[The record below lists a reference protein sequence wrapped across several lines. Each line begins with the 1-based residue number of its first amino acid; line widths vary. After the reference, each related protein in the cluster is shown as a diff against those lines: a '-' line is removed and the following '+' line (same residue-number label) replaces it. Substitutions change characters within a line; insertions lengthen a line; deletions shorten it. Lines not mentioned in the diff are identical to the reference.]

1 MTDTPDTDT
10 PFRPEARSPR
20 GFADK
25 RARDLRAE
33 RAILEAVSA
42 VYERYGFEAL
52 DTGAFEYADALGKF
66 LPDSDRPNEGVF
78 ALQDDDDQWM
88 ALRYDLTAP
97 LARFAAQNWETLP
110 KPFRRYAFG
119 PVWRNEKPGPG
130 RFRQFIQCDAD
141 TVGSARPEADAEIIA
156 MAVEGLEAAG
166 LPRGAAVLKI
176 NNRKLLNGLLTAA
189 GADSAGQK
197 LAVLRAVDKLD
208 RLGVEG
214 VRLLLGEGRLD
225 ESGDFTKGAGLKG
238 KAVDSVL
245 DFVSAGAG
253 GRSATLDNIAK
264 VIGGSAEGDEGLL
277 ELSKIDA
284 ALTSLGIADDQ
295 AFIDP
300 SIVRGLEYYT
310 GAVFEAELLL
320 STTDEKGNKV
330 SFGSIGGGGR
340 YDDLVA
346 RFTGTATPATGFSFG
361 VTRLA
366 AALRA
371 AGREPGGVARGP
383 VVVIAFDDAHMR
395 PVLLRGRR
403 IARGGHSGRGLSGD
417 LGHAAADEICRP
429 PHGAGRHHAG
439 RRRDRRGDRDD
450 QGPRPRPRA
459 GRRGGRQRRLE
470 GRASRPADHSARP
483 AGRGGSQDHLEFHW
497 GLKGEAR
504 AFHSGGGARR
514 HPRAP
519 AGGRRRADRRAGAA
533 APGPAARPGRR
544 GHAFAAVRRLR
555 RRRRGG
561 LPAPRLHGRRG
572 AGAFRCRR

>member
-1 MTDTPDTDT
+1 MTDETAPKTED
-10 PFRPEARSPR
+10 FRPEARAPR

-33 RAILEAVSA
+33 KSILEAVSA

-176 NNRKLLNGLLTAA
+176 NNRKLLNGLLTQA
-189 GADSAGQK
+189 GATSEGQK

-225 ESGDFTKGAGLKG
+225 DSGDFTKGAGLAG
-238 KAVDSVL
+238 KAIDSVL
-245 DFVSAGAG
+245 DFVQAASLRQDGG
-253 GRSATLDNIAK
+253 GRGATLNNIAK
-264 VIGGSAEGDEGLL
+264 VVAGSAEGDEGLE
-277 ELSKIDA
+277 ELARIDA
-284 ALTSLGIADDQ
+284 ALTSLGVADDQ
-295 AFIDP
+295 AIIDP

-320 STTDEKGNKV
+320 STTDEKGNKI

-346 RFTGTATPATGFSFG
+346 RFTGQPVPATGFSFG
-361 VTRLA
+361 VSRLA

-383 VVVIAFDDAHMR
+383 VVIINFDQAHMGEYFSVVGELRNAGIAAEVYLGTSGMR
-395 PVLLRGRR
+395 P
-403 IARGGHSGRGLSGD
+403 
-417 LGHAAADEICRP
+417 
-429 PHGAGRHHAG
+429 
-439 RRRDRRGDRDD
+439 
-450 QGPRPRPRA
+450 QM
-459 GRRGGRQRRLE
+459 
-470 GRASRPADHSARP
+470 
-483 AGRGGSQDHLEFHW
+483 
-497 GLKGEAR
+497 KY
-504 AFHSGGGARR
+504 
-514 HPRAP
+514 
-519 AGGRRRADRRAGAA
+519 ADRRMA
-533 APGPAARPGRR
+533 PAAIMLGGDEIAAGTVTIKDLDLGRELAAGVADNAAWKAERPGQQTLPR
-544 GHAFAAVRRLR
+544 GELVAAVRKILA
-555 RRRRGG
+555 GG
-561 LPAPRLHGRRG
+561 Q
-572 AGAFRCRR
+572 

>member
-1 MTDTPDTDT
+1 MTDQTDT
-10 PFRPEARSPR
+10 SEQTFRPEARSPR

-78 ALQDDDDQWM
+78 ALQDDPDSEGNGQWM

-176 NNRKLLNGLLTAA
+176 NNRKLLNGLLTSA
-189 GADSAGQK
+189 GADSASQK

-208 RLGVEG
+208 RLGVDG

-238 KAVDSVL
+238 KAIDQVL
-245 DFVSAGAG
+245 DFVQAAENGDFG
-253 GRSATLDNIAK
+253 GRSATLNSIAN

-277 ELSKIDA
+277 ELSRIDA

-330 SFGSIGGGGR
+330 TFGSIGGGGR

-346 RFTGTATPATGFSFG
+346 RFTGNVTPATGFSFG
-361 VTRLA
+361 VSRLA

-383 VVVIAFDDAHMR
+383 VVVIAFDQAHM
-395 PVLLRGRR
+395 PEYFSVVGQLRAAG
-403 IARGGHSGRGLSGD
+403 IPAEVYLGTSGMKPQMKY
-417 LGHAAADEICRP
+417 A
-429 PHGAGRHHAG
+429 
-439 RRRDRRGDRDD
+439 DRRGAPAVVMLGGDEIAAGTVTIKDLD
-450 QGPRPRPRA
+450 A
-459 GRRGGRQRRLE
+459 GRQAAQGL
-470 GRASRPADHSARP
+470 ADN
-483 AGRGGSQDHLEFHW
+483 
-497 GLKGEAR
+497 
-504 AFHSGGGARR
+504 
-514 HPRAP
+514 
-519 AGGRRRADRRAGAA
+519 AA
-533 APGPAARPGRR
+533 WKAERPGQQTVARDQLV
-544 GHAFAAVRRLR
+544 AVVRKIIE
-555 RRRRGG
+555 G
-561 LPAPRLHGRRG
+561 
-572 AGAFRCRR
+572 